1 LMNGL
6 NAKKTRVKTMA
17 RTLDDV
23 IADLPTA
30 EQEAIEARYQEIKAE
45 YVALQ
50 DLRKLMNLTQADVA
64 KKLKIPQDNLSRLEK
79 RSDILV
85 STLREYVEAV
95 GGELHITAK
104 LPNRPPVEITSFYQI
119 AHEQ

>member
-1 LMNGL
+1 
-6 NAKKTRVKTMA
+6 MA

-23 IADLPTA
+23 IAALPTG
-30 EQEAIEARYQEIKAE
+30 EQEAIETRYQEIKAE

-50 DLRKLMNLTQADVA
+50 DLRKLMDLTQTDVA
-64 KKLKIPQDNLSRLEK
+64 KKLNIPQGNLSRLEK

-119 AHEQ
+119 AHKD